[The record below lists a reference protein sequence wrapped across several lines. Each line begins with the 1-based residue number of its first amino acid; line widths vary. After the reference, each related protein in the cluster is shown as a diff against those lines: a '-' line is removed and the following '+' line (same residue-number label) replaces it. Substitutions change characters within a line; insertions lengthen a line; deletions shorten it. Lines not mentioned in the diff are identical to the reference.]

1 MSDSVIVFSR
11 QWAVTAAVAALTER
25 VCSGPVLPVFTQQA
39 LETVLAAHP
48 DNGVILG
55 LNPHEHVR
63 ALHDLAPHLRG
74 RRVLFVARMF
84 YWTDRILPRFWGLE
98 DCSFCTLDDF
108 HSPGLRRTTLRRII
122 PVIRNGKARR
132 EALRV
137 LLPSGPVKSLEQINL
152 WLEQQKRDVGLIGRE
167 RELLLM
173 LAEGNRSEEMEAQ
186 RISYFK
192 KRGLEK
198 LQMPLHV
205 SSLYRGIMLRPE
217 LQVSLPQAEQDTLR
231 GEGRT
236 A

>member
-1 MSDSVIVFSR
+1 MSDSVIIFSR
-11 QWAVTAAVAALTER
+11 QWPVTAAIAALTER
-25 VCSGPVLPVFTQQA
+25 GTPGPVISVFTQQA
-39 LETVLAAHP
+39 LEAALADHP
-48 DNGVILG
+48 DNMVILG

-63 ALHDLAPHLRG
+63 ALHDLAPHLKG

-98 DCSFCTLDDF
+98 ECSFCTLDDF
-108 HSPGLRRTTLRRII
+108 HSPGLRRTTLRRTI

-132 EALRV
+132 EVHRV

-152 WLEQQKRDVGLIGRE
+152 WLEQQKREAGLIGRE

-173 LAEGNRSEEMEAQ
+173 LAEGNRPEMEAQ
-186 RISYFK
+186 RISHFK

-205 SSLYRGIMLRPE
+205 SSLYRGIILRPE

-231 GEGRT
+231 EEGWT